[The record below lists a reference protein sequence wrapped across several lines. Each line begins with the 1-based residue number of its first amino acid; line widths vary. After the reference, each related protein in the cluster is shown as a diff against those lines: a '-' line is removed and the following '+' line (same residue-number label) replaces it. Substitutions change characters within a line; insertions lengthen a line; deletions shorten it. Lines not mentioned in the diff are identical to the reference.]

1 MKIDPKEYRVEKLNA
16 NGVFVELDDVIDVSA
31 DERILISGGS
41 YIESVIDVIIVTH
54 INDGVLT
61 ITSGDVAEFRFN
73 KRTWGGERTRFYPC
87 DPNKNTA
94 CKERKNCF
102 YNPLSINKECKET
115 TRREFKRE
123 EGEA

>member
-16 NGVFVELDDVIDVSA
+16 NGVFVELDDVIDIRA
-31 DERILISGGS
+31 DESILYSEGS

-73 KRTWGGERTRFYPC
+73 KRTWGRDRITLYPC
-87 DPNKNTA
+87 DPDKNTE
-94 CKERKNCF
+94 CKDRMNCF
-102 YNPLSINKECKET
+102 YNPQSINRECKET
-115 TRREFKRE
+115 THREFRREE
-123 EGEA
+123 